1 MLFRSNRPG
10 INRVYWDLRHQDY
23 VLPKLRTKP
32 RGKEWVKLNDKGER
46 DMFIYDLDIGP
57 GLTAPL
63 VLPGA
68 YTVVLRIG
76 GQEWRQQVDV
86 LKDPNT
92 KGTESSMAAQ
102 YSFGM
107 RLFSSVNTTLRIID
121 EMEKTRAEL
130 LARKGDKA
138 AVAFEEKVYQIE
150 AKLHDVHQTGARM
163 DIFRNPPQVLERFLS
178 MSKESIISSADS
190 PPTDQHQEVYDLVNQ
205 QLTEVQ
211 NRWELLK
218 QSKEL
223 KKLKPVR

>member
-1 MLFRSNRPG
+1 
-10 INRVYWDLRHQDY
+10 
-23 VLPKLRTKP
+23 
-32 RGKEWVKLNDKGER
+32 
-46 DMFIYDLDIGP
+46 
-57 GLTAPL
+57 
-63 VLPGA
+63 
-68 YTVVLRIG
+68 
-76 GQEWRQQVDV
+76 
-86 LKDPNT
+86 
-92 KGTESSMAAQ
+92 MAAQ

-130 LARKGDKA
+130 LARKGDNA
-138 AVAFEEKVYQIE
+138 AVAFEEKVYQLE